1 MRTLQRLTTIAAATI
16 ALAAAGAA
24 HAKRTWVS
32 FSPAQTALTVGG
44 GVSDYVGSTMRST
57 TRAGADWDAR
67 LLFGTRSPIAFE
79 AGYTGT
85 YNLMNGDRTTF
96 TSGPSPYIM
105 QHSVDGALRI
115 NFIPWRVEPYIFGGL
130 GYNRVDVYNRGD
142 NPSVGLRFRSSD
154 DQLLVPAGG
163 GLAVY
168 ATRHLTFDGRFTYRA
183 VFKDDLLM
191 DDPNAR
197 TDSYTVAARAGWAF

>member
-1 MRTLQRLTTIAAATI
+1 MRLRRLTTMAAATV
-16 ALAAAGAA
+16 ALLAGSGLARA
-24 HAKRTWVS
+24 HRTWVS

-44 GVSDYVGSTMRST
+44 GVSDYVDSTMRGTS
-57 TRAGADWDAR
+57 RAGADWDAR

-85 YNLMNGDRTTF
+85 YNLLNGDRSTF
-96 TSGPSPYIM
+96 SSGPSPYIT

-115 NFIPWRVEPYIFGGL
+115 NFIPWRVEPYIFGGV
-130 GYNRVDVYNRGD
+130 GYNRVDVYNRDD
-142 NPSVGLRFRSSD
+142 NAAVGARFRSGD
-154 DQLLVPAGG
+154 NQLMVPAGG
-163 GLAVY
+163 GLSVY

-183 VFKDDLLM
+183 VFMDDLLV